1 MHMHMRMYVVNVDV
15 NVNVQCT
22 MYNVYVCMSC
32 SWHVCCLSVGV
43 VFNGEV
49 KHAGRAVTSG
59 VRHLLVAS
67 FSISKGGRHGERV

>member
-1 MHMHMRMYVVNVDV
+1 
-15 NVNVQCT
+15 
-22 MYNVYVCMSC
+22 MSC
-32 SWHVCCLSVGV
+32 SYHVCCLSVGV